1 MRNPFLYPGFRVLL
15 LFLKEPY
22 REFHLREVAK
32 LTKVSSSTAKR
43 FLDFY
48 TESGFLEKQ
57 KKANLT
63 LFKSN
68 IENLSF
74 RHIKIGY
81 FLMNLQPLVTNLR
94 EVYSNASIILYGSC
108 ARGEDDPQSD
118 IDFLIISR
126 RKEKVEL
133 GVSEKHLKRKITML
147 VYEPREWEEKAK
159 KDKAFYERILIDG
172 ILLQGS
178 LPVVKL

>member
-1 MRNPFLYPGFRVLL
+1 
-15 LFLKEPY
+15 
-22 REFHLREVAK
+22 
-32 LTKVSSSTAKR
+32 
-43 FLDFY
+43 
-48 TESGFLEKQ
+48 
-57 KKANLT
+57 
-63 LFKSN
+63 
-68 IENLSF
+68 
-74 RHIKIGY
+74 
-81 FLMNLQPLVTNLR
+81 
-94 EVYSNASIILYGSC
+94 LYGSC

>member
-15 LFLKEPY
+15 LFTKEPY

-32 LTKVSSSTAKR
+32 LAKVSSSTAKR

-48 TESGFLEKQ
+48 VESGFLEKQ

-63 LFKSN
+63 LFNSN
-68 IENLSF
+68 IENQSF

-81 FLMNLQPLVTNLR
+81 FLMSLQPLVSNLC
-94 EVYSNASIILYGSC
+94 EVYSNASIVLYGSC
-108 ARGEDDPQSD
+108 ARGEDDPHSD
-118 IDFLIISR
+118 IDLLIITR
-126 RKEKVEL
+126 RREKVEL
-133 GVSEKHLKRKITML
+133 SASEKRLGRKITIL
-147 VYEPREWEEKAK
+147 VYEPHEWEEKAK